1 MKLHS
6 DINTL
11 LQVTHSRKLYEAL
24 LADKSSIE
32 EENSALLN
40 NNTSLKEEQRTLEL
54 EVVVANKDVSLLF
67 IQ

>member
-1 MKLHS
+1 M
-6 DINTL
+6 
-11 LQVTHSRKLYEAL
+11 THSRKLYEAL